1 MGVLGVLIYQLLLRW
16 NQGQELRQA
25 LITIA
30 VIIIAGDQMLA
41 HFGGVAKDIKLPASW
56 PTSVDIPLIGSFGFF
71 RLTIVLGSA
80 ILVGLLLWWMIK
92 RTRFGLITRAGVDD
106 QRCIHLFDDGR
117 PLELRSR
124 REKITAI
131 DVSFNPL
138 AVEID
143 LAPSSTRLVY
153 VGRDLWAEQ
162 RQIDTLT
169 HSNDGRTD
177 VHQHR

>member
-1 MGVLGVLIYQLLLRW
+1 MPFERSNASEMTGENAVFSWTRSISVQTCCRPFSMTVRSTGS
-16 NQGQELRQA
+16 
-25 LITIA
+25 IA
-30 VIIIAGDQMLA
+30 IFVSLQPSTCSVEAVHLDEDIAK
-41 HFGGVAKDIKLPASW
+41 V
-56 PTSVDIPLIGSFGFF
+56 VD
-71 RLTIVLGSA
+71 A
-80 ILVGLLLWWMIK
+80 AA
-92 RTRFGLITRAGVDD
+92 RAGVDD